1 MDNYKIINKKNGRT
15 YLLNEDQM
23 LLFLRKNKVQN
34 YNIINLTKEKT
45 IKRNNILTNI
55 AVFCFFIATI
65 LTTILIIE
73 LYY

>member
-1 MDNYKIINKKNGRT
+1 MDNYKITNKKNGRI

-23 LLFLRKNKVQN
+23 LLFLRKNKLQN
-34 YNIINLTKEKT
+34 YDIVNLTKQKT
-45 IKRNNILTNI
+45 IKRNNILSNI

>member
-15 YLLNEDQM
+15 YLLNEDEM
-23 LLFLRKNKVQN
+23 LLFLRKNKVKN